1 MRKTLSQN
9 CSIMIK
15 VLFITH
21 NCSPTGAV
29 LQLKEIIE
37 SLITDHQIVPIIL
50 AKEQGLLFNE
60 FKLLGPTFCFIPKN
74 LEIDNQS
81 TFKNIIKKILLKLF
95 WIYLR
100 IRIVIWA
107 PDVLYTNTLLNDN
120 IFKTLKLRRKKA
132 IIHAH
137 ELEITID
144 YYKKTR
150 NSVLNLTE
158 YPHIICVS
166 SAVQKYITDYHGY
179 SKHKTS
185 LVHNIIN
192 EKFFK
197 EMPKGY
203 LRKDLQIT
211 SELKVIGT
219 CGSISNQKG
228 FFEFLDI
235 ALAILSKSDTN
246 YRFVWIGTN
255 TLPRPPEE
263 YIPEAA
269 HKYFH
274 FCGYTPTPEKYYPDF
289 DLFITTSHEESVGMA
304 AIECALQGIPY
315 VCSNNLEFLYAVAEK
330 YDYTI
335 ELNNPKDS
343 AKKIISI
350 LNKKDNN
357 YNIGIEMKGI
367 FRELFVK
374 ANSINSI
381 FKQIEHIKNND

>member
-1 MRKTLSQN
+1 ML
-9 CSIMIK
+9 K

-37 SLITDHQIVPIIL
+37 SLKTEHQVVPFIL
-50 AKEQGLLFNE
+50 AKEHGQLFND
-60 FKLLGPTFCFIPKN
+60 FKLLGTTFSFIPTH
-74 LEIDNQS
+74 LETNSQN
-81 TFKNIIKKILLKLF
+81 TFKNVIKKILLKVY
-95 WIYLR
+95 WMYLR
-100 IRIVIWA
+100 IRIAIWS
-107 PDVLYTNTLLNDN
+107 PDVFYTNTLLNDN
-120 IFKTLKLRRKKA
+120 IFKILKIQRSKA

-137 ELEITID
+137 ELEITVD

-150 NSVLNLTE
+150 NSVLNLRE

-166 SAVQKYITDYHGY
+166 KAVQKYITDYHGY

-185 LVHNIIN
+185 LVNNIIN

-203 LRKDLQIT
+203 LRSKLRIT
-211 SELKVIGT
+211 SELKIIGN

-235 ALAILSKSDTN
+235 ALTMLSKSDTN

-263 YIPEAA
+263 YIPESA
-269 HKYFH
+269 HNYFH
-274 FCGYTPTPEKYYPDF
+274 FIGYTPTPEKYYPDF

-304 AIECALQGIPY
+304 AIESALQGIPY
-315 VCSNNLEFLYAVAEK
+315 VCSKNLEFLYNFAEK

-350 LNKKDNN
+350 LNKSGNN

-367 FRELFVK
+367 FRELFVR
-374 ANSINSI
+374 ANSISSI
-381 FKQIEHIKNND
+381 IKQIEYIKNND